1 MNLFIVESPSKA
13 KTIKKYLGKDFEV
26 IATKGHVVDL
36 PKSKMGVNL
45 DGNFEADWEVKNAS
59 VIKEI
64 KQLAKKSK
72 EIFLATDLDRE
83 GEAIAYH
90 VAKEAGIIDDQ
101 GQSKSKTRVHRVVF
115 TEVTKEAVLNSI
127 QNPGV
132 LDMNKIYSQYSRRI
146 LDRVVGYSLS
156 PILWKKIA
164 FGLSAGRVQSVALRI
179 LVDREAERDSF
190 QTEEYWKIMAD
201 FSTIKHESSKNISIK
216 LIKKDSAEIEMN
228 GNDDNSS
235 GEGDD
240 YFYLKTFGDNKDLT
254 LNSEK
259 YVVNLIN
266 VLSTL
271 DYKVKSIST
280 KQQKKQPPKPY
291 TTSTFQQAAVNKLSM
306 SSKRSM
312 SVAQKLY
319 ERGLITYIRTDS
331 VVMSD
336 AAVKDAQNYILKTY
350 GNEYISNSSIS
361 KMIKQPK
368 NIQGAHEC
376 IRPVNMGKTPGE
388 LSLDA
393 DEYKVYD
400 LIWKQAIASQMSP
413 QILSLITCDI
423 ESNKQGVIFRNT
435 KTEVEFLGY
444 QIIFSYNNLDKGK
457 IISDKTQSFKFEEK
471 QDVFLKE
478 ILSTQHFTS
487 PPARYTEATLIKK
500 LEEEGIGR
508 PSTYASI
515 IGVIQQRTYVEKNGK
530 YFIPTDIGKVVVSL
544 LKKYFA
550 NIVDL
555 KFTADLESK
564 LDKIEQK
571 DLNWVNFLKTFYKGF
586 KEDLHQAD
594 NKIERAEFTQMGN
607 APSDV
612 VCDDCGSSMIVKLG
626 RYGKFYSCS
635 KYPDCKGIKAL
646 ESNLYQGA
654 ELRLEDYNPAPQ
666 TDDGE
671 DYILKKGRYGY
682 FWAHPRYP
690 KVKDIRSLELKKELL
705 FKQYGEPPK
714 TDDGEDYILKKGRY
728 GYFWAHP
735 RYPEVKSI
743 IKIK

>member
-90 VAKEAGIIDDQ
+90 VAKEAGIIDDE

-201 FSTIKHESSKNISIK
+201 FSTIKLESSKNISIK
-216 LIKKDSAEIEMN
+216 LIKKDSAEIEKN
-228 GNDDNSS
+228 DNDDNSS
-235 GEGDD
+235 GEEDD